1 MCAKETKETTM
12 EPTVTTIL
20 PRLGSGLA
28 VLLLHLLTTVALLAL
43 GALCYM
49 GVTPF
54 RERILIGTG
63 NTAAGLVLA
72 GTLIALAIPLA
83 AMLATSH
90 IWLDI
95 VVWGLVAVL
104 LQLATFVL
112 AVVVFRNLRAMIEA
126 DNVAAAAA
134 LVGVQIAVALLN
146 AAAMAG

>member
-1 MCAKETKETTM
+1 MSAKETKEKTM
-12 EPTVTTIL
+12 EPTLITIL
-20 PRLGSGLA
+20 PRLGSGLS
-28 VLLLHLLTTVALLAL
+28 VLLLHLLTTLALLAL

-54 RERILIGTG
+54 RERTLIATG

-95 VVWGLVAVL
+95 VVWGLVAVI
-104 LQLATFVL
+104 LQLATFAL
-112 AVVVFRNLRAMIEA
+112 AVVVFRNLRAMIEGG
-126 DNVAAAAA
+126 NVAAAAA

>member
-1 MCAKETKETTM
+1 M
-12 EPTVTTIL
+12 EPTVTAIL
-20 PRLGSGLA
+20 PRLGSGLF
-28 VLLLHLLTTVALLAL
+28 VLLLHLLTTLALLAL

-54 RERILIGTG
+54 RERTLIATG

-90 IWLDI
+90 VWLDI
-95 VVWGLVAVL
+95 VWGLVAVI

-134 LVGVQIAVALLN
+134 LVGVQIAIALLN

>member
-1 MCAKETKETTM
+1 M
-12 EPTVTTIL
+12 EQTVTAIL
-20 PRLGSGLA
+20 PRLGSGLS
-28 VLLLHLLTTVALLAL
+28 VLLLHLLTTLALLAL

-54 RERILIGTG
+54 RERTLIAAG

-95 VVWGLVAVL
+95 VVWGLVAVI

-134 LVGVQIAVALLN
+134 LVGVQIAIALLN
-146 AAAMAG
+146 AAAIAG

>member
-1 MCAKETKETTM
+1 M
-12 EPTVTTIL
+12 EPTITTIL
-20 PRLGSGLA
+20 PRLGSGLS
-28 VLLLHLLTTVALLAL
+28 VLLLHLLTTLALLAL

-54 RERILIGTG
+54 RERTLIAAG
-63 NTAAGLVLA
+63 NTATSLVLT

-90 IWLDI
+90 VWLDI
-95 VVWGLVAVL
+95 VVWGIVAVI

-126 DNVAAAAA
+126 ENVAAASA

>member
-1 MCAKETKETTM
+1 M

-20 PRLGSGLA
+20 PRLGSGLF
-28 VLLLHLLTTVALLAL
+28 VLLLHLLTTLALLAL

-54 RERILIGTG
+54 RERILIPSG

-90 IWLDI
+90 VWLVI
-95 VVWGLVAVL
+95 VVWGLVAVI

-134 LVGVQIAVALLN
+134 LVGVQIAIALLN